1 MSKSI
6 LVIDTPENCRECPC
20 HFTDM
25 VGFESGKEKFF
36 RFLCGVKNREITENV
51 NTDRQDW
58 CPLLD
63 FPKEKYFAIEYCVGN
78 KENCI
83 ESYVDGY
90 NACIDE
96 ILKGGEQK

>member
-6 LVIDTPENCRECPC
+6 LVIDTPECCGKCPC
-20 HFTDM
+20 FLEAATGCCG
-25 VGFESGKEKFF
+25 VNGKEIDSHGKP
-36 RFLCGVKNREITENV
+36 G
-51 NTDRQDW
+51 W

-96 ILKGGEQK
+96 ILKGANGNDKRTV